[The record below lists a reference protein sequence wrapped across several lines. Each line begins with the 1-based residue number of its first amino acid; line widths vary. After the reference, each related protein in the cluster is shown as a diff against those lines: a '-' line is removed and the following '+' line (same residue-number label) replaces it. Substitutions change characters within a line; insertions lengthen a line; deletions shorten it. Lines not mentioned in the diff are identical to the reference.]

1 MIIQFEIF
9 KPHKYFNYKKHK
21 KIKPIIYVLII
32 SAFFLFYC
40 KSEKKIDYEVTS
52 QQIYKEFQD
61 NEVAATSKY
70 KDKRIRVTG
79 TLISFDRTLGTNYCY
94 IGSPGDFIGEVSCAM
109 SEEFSK
115 QAGNYTKGQTISLEG
130 KCIGRSFTG
139 VVNLE

>member
-1 MIIQFEIF
+1 M
-9 KPHKYFNYKKHK
+9 KSV
-21 KIKPIIYVLII
+21 IYILVT
-32 SAFFLFYC
+32 SVFFLFSC

-61 NEVAATSKY
+61 NEVAATAKY

-115 QAGNYTKGQTISLEG
+115 QAGNYTKGQEMFVEG
-130 KCIGRSFTG
+130 ICTGKSFTG
-139 VVNLE
+139 VVNLQ